1 MANTSTNT
9 STSDA
14 KITPQ
19 DLEDK
24 LRSLQGDIQHRVDD
38 KKTSI
43 AGIAAGAGVVMLL
56 IVFFLGKRAGKKRS
70 TVVEIRR
77 I

>member
-1 MANTSTNT
+1 MAKVTEPE
-9 STSDA
+9 A

-19 DLEDK
+19 DLENK
-24 LRSLQGDIQHRVDD
+24 LKSLQGDIKEKVDD
-38 KKTSI
+38 QKTSI
-43 AGIAAGAGVVMLL
+43 AGVAAGAGVVIML
-56 IVFFLGKRAGKKRS
+56 IMFFLGKRAGKKRS

>member
-1 MANTSTNT
+1 MANPTEE
-9 STSDA
+9 

-24 LRSLQGDIQHRVDD
+24 LRSLQGDVQGKIDE
-38 KKTSI
+38 KKAPI
-43 AGIAAGAGVVMLL
+43 AGVAAGAGILVLL
-56 IVFFLGKRAGKKRS
+56 IVFFLGKRSGKKRS
-70 TVVEIRR
+70 AVVEIRR